1 MEERLILLQVTLLPL
16 SRLRSLLSRHLVV
29 YLVDLVDGLAHIFL
43 LDLQLILI
51 DFLSQFYLGLR
62 HGFLVLGTILYEPWV
77 IPTWRVCLGEFKE
90 II

>member
-62 HGFLVLGTILYEPWV
+62 HGFLVLGTILYKP
-77 IPTWRVCLGEFKE
+77 
-90 II
+90 